1 MLKQRKIRYF
11 ERRLSK
17 SLTLK
22 KLTYF
27 FFRAQFLLIGKNM
40 KNKKGLEL
48 VTSLLF
54 RFQNKFWKISLLVV
68 YYLSKFDDII

>member
-1 MLKQRKIRYF
+1 MQKILLKIRYF
-11 ERRLSK
+11 ERLSK

-48 VTSLLF
+48 VASLLF
-54 RFQNKFWKISLLVV
+54 RFQSKFRKISLLVV